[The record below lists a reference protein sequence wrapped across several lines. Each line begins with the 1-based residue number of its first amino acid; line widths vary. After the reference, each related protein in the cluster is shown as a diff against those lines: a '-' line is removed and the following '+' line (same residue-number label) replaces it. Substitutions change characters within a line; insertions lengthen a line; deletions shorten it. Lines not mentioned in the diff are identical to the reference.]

1 MGCRVR
7 IAGASLGR
15 ATHEANNNAMA
26 IADTSRTQGVNLDT
40 IPPGMI
46 ATLANTLKI
55 ADHTFKLQLPEG
67 PQCVILTIG

>member
-1 MGCRVR
+1 
-7 IAGASLGR
+7 
-15 ATHEANNNAMA
+15 MA